1 MGFRGFARVVRD
13 AREPLVRRHAALRC
27 AVGCFSPL
35 GFHATWAYVTTVA
48 SPSPDPRRDPV
59 GLVRALE
66 VLEAGRAVHLSR
78 VAEFAVRRR
87 TEKTHGRRTPRTGDT
102 GRPPGPHWP
111 GETPPSRLGL
121 VAAVADRHTAF
132 RRGPYPDATL
142 AGPVR
147 AGQLAGLH
155 GRLDTCASA
164 YLTGLG
170 HLDGPAR
177 LELAGTT
184 HGIDALVR
192 SGPAPLN
199 GYLVPWLRFA
209 RLLGYASD
217 ATG

>member
-1 MGFRGFARVVRD
+1 M
-13 AREPLVRRHAALRC
+13 
-27 AVGCFSPL
+27 
-35 GFHATWAYVTTVA
+35 TTVA
-48 SPSPDPRRDPV
+48 LPSPDPRRDPV
-59 GLVRALE
+59 ALVRALE
-66 VLEAGRAVHLSR
+66 VLEAGRAVHLSN

-87 TEKTHGRRTPRTGDT
+87 TEKAHGRRTPRAGDT

-142 AGPVR
+142 ADPAR

-155 GRLDTCASA
+155 GRLDACAGA

-170 HLDGPAR
+170 RPDGPAR
-177 LELAGTT
+177 LELADTT
-184 HGIDALVR
+184 RALDALVR

-199 GYLVPWLRFA
+199 GYLLPWLRFA
-209 RLLGYASD
+209 RLLEYASD
-217 ATG
+217 AAG